1 MAEQKPVYYSDYL
14 QLDKILEAQAPESA
28 KHGVRADDEML
39 FIVIH
44 QAYELWFKQILHE
57 VDIVREIFSQDN
69 IDENA
74 PDINNALKRLK
85 RITIILQVLVDKISI
100 LETMTPLDFLE
111 FRDFLRPASGFQS
124 IQFKIMEA
132 LLGLPFDERFGQEYY
147 ISQLHEADV
156 KRVKDAEKKESLF
169 VLIERWL
176 ARMPFTND
184 GWETPD
190 DFWKQ
195 YRDAYSASLGEG
207 EQQNVKYFD
216 KYFLNRDE
224 YPEEN
229 RLSMNANRATLF
241 IMLYRDFPL
250 LHSPYLILNTLLDI
264 DQLLAQWRNRHMN
277 MVRRMIGHRVGTGGS
292 TGAKYLKGAADKHYV
307 FKEFASLSSFLMEK
321 SKLPTLPKSVSD
333 KLSFINPMDI

>member
-1 MAEQKPVYYSDYL
+1 MAERKPVYYSEYL

-57 VDIVREIFSQDN
+57 VELVREIFAQDN
-69 IDENA
+69 IDENS
-74 PDINNALKRLK
+74 PDINNALKRLQ
-85 RITIILQVLVDKISI
+85 RITIILQVLVDQISI
-100 LETMTPLDFLE
+100 MESMTPLDFLD

-147 ISQLHEADV
+147 LSQLNEKDV
-156 KRVKDAEKKESLF
+156 QMVKDAEKKESLF
-169 VLIERWL
+169 VLIEKWL
-176 ARMPFTND
+176 ARMPFTKS
-184 GWETPD
+184 GWENAD
-190 DFWKQ
+190 SFWLEYKE
-195 YRDAYSASLGEG
+195 AYAESLGEG

-216 KYFLNRDE
+216 KYFLNRDD

-229 RLSMNANRATLF
+229 RLSMDANRASLF
-241 IMLYRDFPL
+241 ITLYRDYPL
-250 LHSPYLILNTLLDI
+250 LHSPYQIMNSLLDI

-307 FKEFASLSSFLMEK
+307 FKEFAALSSFLVER
-321 SKLPTLPKSVSD
+321 SKLPKLPKEVSD
-333 KLSFINPMDI
+333 KLSFINPMDL